1 MDFER
6 IYKNRESATR
16 LARQIREKTMPH
28 TYRIH
33 GPRGSGKRTLAIE
46 IAAALNC
53 EGDGHTL
60 PCGRC
65 NTCRRIRAGQFTDLK
80 FLTLSEGKATIG
92 VEEVRTLREDMFLS
106 ATESDYKIYVFA
118 DADKLTPQAQNALL
132 KVLEEPPER
141 VLILLLSESP
151 DRLLGTIKS
160 RAPAIRMQRLSP
172 EELDAYLKDNSME
185 ATSLCRRDEGR
196 YRELLYSADGVI
208 GQALDL
214 LDERKLKEIARV
226 RECVSRVLAA
236 LPRTATYGTRY
247 EAIASMPQKR
257 VEFAETAEL
266 VLVALGDL
274 LVLKYDEDAPLMY
287 FTDRETA
294 TANAALMDAKRI
306 VYCKDLFTEALD
318 MASKNANMTTLCAL
332 LSGRLK

>member
-6 IYKNRESATR
+6 IYENRESVDR
-16 LARQIREKTMPH
+16 LLRQIRDRSLPH
-28 TYRIH
+28 AYRIH

-53 EGDGHTL
+53 KGNGSTL
-60 PCGRC
+60 PCGKC
-65 NTCRRIRAGQFTDLK
+65 NTCRRIRSGQFTDLK
-80 FLTLSEGKATIG
+80 TLALAEGKATIG
-92 VEEVRTLREDMFLS
+92 VEEVRTLREDMFLT
-106 ATESDYKIYVFA
+106 ATESEYKIYVFA

-160 RAPAIRMQRLSP
+160 RAPAIRMARFSP
-172 EELDAYLKDNSME
+172 EKLDAYLQQYCME
-185 ATSLCRRDEGR
+185 AVSLSRRDPQR

-208 GQALDL
+208 GQALEL
-214 LDERKLKEIARV
+214 MDEKKLKEITRV
-226 RECVSRVLAA
+226 RECVNRVLCA
-236 LPRTATYGTRY
+236 LPRTASYATCY
-247 EAIASMPQKR
+247 EAICAMPQR
-257 VEFAETAEL
+257 RAEFSEAAEL
-266 VLVALGDL
+266 VLVALSDL
-274 LVLKYDEDAPLMY
+274 LVLKYDEDAPLVY

-294 TANAALMDAKRI
+294 LGYAKGMDPRRI
-306 VYCKDLFTEALD
+306 VYCKDLFTKALD

-332 LSGRLK
+332 LSGRLQ